1 MKQVFVHAG
10 LPLNPP
16 TQDSTAPT
24 FAKAEHEPQLLRF
37 GISGP
42 SGSGKTRGALEIA
55 RGLVGPAGRIAV
67 IDTDRGRS
75 RVLSNLFDFD
85 VAVPTSTDFETIT
98 TTLAGATEY
107 DVVVIDTI
115 SAPWRALLDELDV
128 IARQKFGGDS
138 RSAWREGGPRVK
150 AFFDAIHRHPC
161 HVLCT
166 MRADTD
172 WSSTTGPATL
182 PLAPGVTRVGLRP
195 EQTKGVEY
203 EFDLFA
209 LAQPDRS
216 LRVIKDA
223 TGSVQD
229 RYFDRVGPELGRALA
244 DSGFFSVAPRRLPD
258 PRFCTSS
265 TQ

>member
-1 MKQVFVHAG
+1 MKKEFVSAG
-10 LPLNPP
+10 TPITPSVQHTPISQP
-16 TQDSTAPT
+16 TP
-24 FAKAEHEPQLLRF
+24 FEKAEHTPSFLRM

-55 RGLVGPAGRIAV
+55 RGLVGPSGSIGL

-75 RVLSNLFDFD
+75 RTLAGLFDFD
-85 VAVPTSTDFETIT
+85 ISVPAEAHFEAIAA
-98 TTLAGATEY
+98 TLAASSY
-107 DVVVIDTI
+107 DVVIIDTI

-150 AFFDAIHRHPC
+150 SFFDAIHRHPC

-166 MRADTD
+166 MRSDTD
-172 WSSTTGPATL
+172 WSSSTGPASSI
-182 PLAPGVTRVGLRP
+182 LAPGVTRIGLRP

-209 LAQPDRS
+209 IAQPDRS
-216 LRVIKDA
+216 FRVIKDA

-244 DSGFFSVAPRRLPD
+244 ESGFFAHRTAPVPA
-258 PRFCTSS
+258 TAAA
-265 TQ
+265 